1 MSKSRIAAL
10 AALALASVA
19 LDCPISL
26 AAPPDGPQGV
36 GTPARHLGAG
46 AFAQEGAPIRRPRAR
61 IIVRPR
67 AAPATGIYPSPTPYA
82 YPGPN
87 AVRDCDS
94 RLVQEYRPSG
104 TVIVPRMWCWWTRQ

>member
-1 MSKSRIAAL
+1 MAKSLIAAA
-10 AALALASVA
+10 AALALAGLVPSA
-19 LDCPISL
+19 SAL
-26 AAPPDGPQGV
+26 AAALTLDGQPSAQ
-36 GTPARHLGAG
+36 ARQLRPGM
-46 AFAQEGAPIRRPRAR
+46 FAQAPAARPRSR

-67 AAPATGIYPSPTPYA
+67 TAPATGIYPSPLPYA

-87 AVRDCDS
+87 AVRECDS